1 MPGLTT
7 RPEIPHYVPA
17 QPTKE
22 PLDYADLAVIDLAKA
37 RTTPEDLQALV
48 EDIRTAMSTQGFFYV
63 INHGY
68 SPSEM
73 ERIFDIANVPFTQV
87 PEDEKKLYHAK
98 PHETG
103 SFQGYK
109 PRQYWVRHIEGGVRD
124 QMEQYNIN
132 RNVARRTHPEAIRPF
147 IPEVDAFAR
156 HNHFN
161 VVQPILH
168 LLALGLELPENT
180 FVDMHDFNATGESF
194 VRFMKYYPRSE
205 EDEVKSKNVW
215 FKGHTDFGTIT
226 LLYSQPVAAL
236 QILGLDG
243 KWRWVRHMENAIVIN
258 AGDAMESLSGGY
270 YKATIHR
277 VVQPPADQR
286 NVTRLGAYYFNI
298 ADDHIK
304 LAPLTD
310 SPVLQRVGIQ
320 RRFEDDKIPT
330 MEEWRKS
337 RTLAYGQVNAG
348 LKVGEQHGEAK
359 VDEEIINGV
368 VVKHYK

>member
-48 EDIRTAMSTQGFFYV
+48 EDIRTAMSTQGFFY
-63 INHGY
+63 
-68 SPSEM
+68 M

-109 PRQYWVRHIEGGVRD
+109 PRQYWHIEGGVRD

-161 VVQPILH
+161 VVQPILR

-215 FKGHTDFGTIT
+215 FKGHTGQFWESQSRITKPSLTVSSLPDFGTIT

-258 AGDAMESLSGGY
+258 AGDAMEFLSGGY

-277 VVQPPADQR
+277 QATGPILITSDLALRIPFSESSNLPQISVMLPV
-286 NVTRLGAYYFNI
+286 
-298 ADDHIK
+298 
-304 LAPLTD
+304 LAPTT
-310 SPVLQRVGIQ
+310 S
-320 RRFEDDKIPT
+320 T
-330 MEEWRKS
+330 
-337 RTLAYGQVNAG
+337 
-348 LKVGEQHGEAK
+348 
-359 VDEEIINGV
+359 
-368 VVKHYK
+368 

>member
-7 RPEIPHYVPA
+7 RPEVPHYVPA

-37 RTTPEDLQALV
+37 RTTPEDLQTLV
-48 EDIRTAMSTQGFFYV
+48 KDIRTAMSTQGFFY
-63 INHGY
+63 
-68 SPSEM
+68 M

-87 PEDEKKLYHAK
+87 PEEEKKLYHAK

-109 PRQYWVRHIEGGVRD
+109 PRQYWHIEGGVRD

-132 RNVARRTHPEAIRPF
+132 RNVARRTHAEAIRPL

-161 VVQPILH
+161 VVQPILR
-168 LLALGLELPENT
+168 LLALGLKLPENT
-180 FVDMHDFNATGESF
+180 FVDIHDFDAIGESF

-205 EDEVKSKNVW
+205 EDEVKSKNIW

-258 AGDAMESLSGGY
+258 AGDAME
-270 YKATIHR
+270 

-304 LAPLTD
+304 LAPLTA
-310 SPVLQRVGIQ
+310 SPILQQVGIQ
-320 RRFEDDKIPT
+320 RRFEDDKTPT

-337 RTLAYGQVNAG
+337 RTLAYGQENTG
-348 LKVGEQHGEAK
+348 LKV
-359 VDEEIINGV
+359 
-368 VVKHYK
+368 